1 MSEKEEEYVSDV
13 DDNSVDVPDVED
25 LDDDQA
31 DAIDDVEGI
40 DDIDDMDEEVSLDD
54 DLENKD
60 EIEDDKPIKS
70 SINVID
76 DVDGDD
82 EDDDD
87 DDAYYD
93 YDETENFVKFD
104 DELKNNYIENYHP
117 EEVSINYD
125 EVKALSSVT
134 RDRDGIIVDE
144 LHKSLP
150 ILTKYEYTNI
160 LGLRAK
166 QINQGCKPFVSI
178 DKEILDGYLIA
189 QIELKQKMLP
199 FIVKRPIP
207 NGGIEYWRLSDLEI
221 LI

>member
-1 MSEKEEEYVSDV
+1 MSDEKEEYVSDG

-31 DAIDDVEGI
+31 DAIDDI
-40 DDIDDMDEEVSLDD
+40 DDIDDMDDEESVDN
-54 DLENKD
+54 DLENK
-60 EIEDDKPIKS
+60 EDKPINS

-82 EDDDD
+82 EDDGDD
-87 DDAYYD
+87 GDESYYD
-93 YDETENFVKFD
+93 YDETENFMKFD

-125 EVKALSSVT
+125 EVKALCSIT

-166 QINQGCKPFVSI
+166 QINQGCKPFISVN
-178 DKEILDGYLIA
+178 KEILDGYLIA
-189 QIELKQKMLP
+189 QIELKQKALP

>member
-1 MSEKEEEYVSDV
+1 MSDEKEEYVSDG

-31 DAIDDVEGI
+31 DAIDDI
-40 DDIDDMDEEVSLDD
+40 DDIDDMDDEESVDN
-54 DLENKD
+54 DLENK
-60 EIEDDKPIKS
+60 EDKPINS

-82 EDDDD
+82 EDDGDD
-87 DDAYYD
+87 GDDSYYD
-93 YDETENFVKFD
+93 YDETENFMKFD

-125 EVKALSSVT
+125 EVKALCSIT

-166 QINQGCKPFVSI
+166 QINQGCKPFISVN
-178 DKEILDGYLIA
+178 KEILDGYLIA
-189 QIELKQKMLP
+189 QIELKQKALP

>member
-1 MSEKEEEYVSDV
+1 MSDEKEEYVSDG

-31 DAIDDVEGI
+31 DAIDDI
-40 DDIDDMDEEVSLDD
+40 DDIDDMDDEESVDN
-54 DLENKD
+54 DLENK
-60 EIEDDKPIKS
+60 EDKPSNS

-82 EDDDD
+82 EDDGDD
-87 DDAYYD
+87 GDDSYYD
-93 YDETENFVKFD
+93 YDETENFMKFD

-125 EVKALSSVT
+125 EVKALCSIT

-166 QINQGCKPFVSI
+166 QINQGCKPFISVN
-178 DKEILDGYLIA
+178 KEILDGYLIA
-189 QIELKQKMLP
+189 QIELKQKALP